1 MDPFNKLPAELRVK
15 VLISTQCPLTIS
27 QLIQASLVMLGQ
39 FTISEGEI
47 TKKLLASKF
56 DDGMMQDAMAIILF
70 PSRSTADFK
79 ALARHHC
86 LFWATQ
92 QFTNPFNRPLESQ
105 NQRLINQISRLHQ
118 ELMFH

>member
-47 TKKLLASKF
+47 TKKLLASEF

-79 ALARHHC
+79 A
-86 LFWATQ
+86 
-92 QFTNPFNRPLESQ
+92 
-105 NQRLINQISRLHQ
+105 
-118 ELMFH
+118 